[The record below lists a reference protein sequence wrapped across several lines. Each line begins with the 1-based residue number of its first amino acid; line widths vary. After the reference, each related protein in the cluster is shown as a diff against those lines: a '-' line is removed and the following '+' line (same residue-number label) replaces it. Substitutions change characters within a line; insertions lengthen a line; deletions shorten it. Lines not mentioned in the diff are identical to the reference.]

1 MDPVRSKQISAV
13 GHSVGLRKESNRCKK
28 CFMYKVYNKYKVH
41 NKQIFVTRV
50 TILIKK
56 CTRTEDIAGV

>member
-1 MDPVRSKQISAV
+1 
-13 GHSVGLRKESNRCKK
+13 
-28 CFMYKVYNKYKVH
+28 MYKVYNKYKVH